1 MQWEHIDWENNILSL
16 PKEKN
21 DKTKKVTEYLGRRV
35 PLTAEMR
42 AILLP
47 LYESSPTK
55 SGLVFS
61 ATTNSVTT
69 SFSNAC
75 EKAEPS
81 IKDLTFHS
89 MRKIATKNLSRR
101 VNNAMELSRLSG
113 HKNIEVLNSRY
124 YDVQVEDLRAM
135 LAESSGTLHH
145 RGITALTKVL
155 GLSDAKKFV
164 NEIRAMKTAAEAFK

>member
-1 MQWEHIDWENNILSL
+1 
-16 PKEKN
+16 
-21 DKTKKVTEYLGRRV
+21 
-35 PLTAEMR
+35 
-42 AILLP
+42 
-47 LYESSPTK
+47 
-55 SGLVFS
+55 
-61 ATTNSVTT
+61 
-69 SFSNAC
+69 
-75 EKAEPS
+75 
-81 IKDLTFHS
+81 

-124 YDVQVEDLRAM
+124 YDVQVEDLRAL

-155 GLSDAKKFV
+155 GLPDARKFV